1 VYTIVTPRQFLR
13 QARKFFKMHPDLKTL
28 FAGVLNDLHKDP
40 FQSHLELHP
49 LSGKLEGC
57 HAINLTYKYRIT
69 LTLIM
74 TKEEI
79 ILLDI
84 GSHDQVY
91 R

>member
-1 VYTIVTPRQFLR
+1 MYTIVTPRQFLR
-13 QARKFFKMHPDLKTL
+13 QARKFFKMHPDLKTRL
-28 FAGVLNDLHKDP
+28 AGVLNDLQKDP
-40 FQSHLELHP
+40 LQSHLELHP

-57 HAINLTYKYRIT
+57 HAISLTYKYRIT
-69 LTLIM
+69 LTLMM
-74 TKEEI
+74 TNKEI